1 MALTRDFKQTIQERA
16 EKDPDFAAHL
26 MNEAATSFLD
36 GNAHSARILLREL
49 VNATIGFEPLAETLD
64 KPSKSIHRMLSPRGN
79 PTMDS
84 LTSIF
89 AALQRNLDLRIEV
102 KLSGKQLKRSA

>member
-26 MNEAATSFLD
+26 MNEAVTSFLD
-36 GNAHSARILLREL
+36 GDAHSARILLRQL
-49 VNATIGFEPLAETLD
+49 VNATIGFESLAETLD
-64 KPSKSIHRMLSPRGN
+64 KPSESIHRMLSPRGN
-79 PTMDS
+79 PTKDN

-102 KLSGKQLKRSA
+102 KLSGRRLKRSA